1 MAIPVLQPA
10 IKERLKC
17 FRFTFGELS
26 CRLSLFKVNGNLWS
40 QRLAEQ
46 PMHTTSKS
54 QQNVTQ
60 RYWLT
65 QPLTR
70 AIKKKKINVTS
81 YTLLRSTGI
90 TNPRELPNRSSGLNF
105 MTTV

>member
-70 AIKKKKINVTS
+70 AVLEELKKKNKRYKLYI
-81 YTLLRSTGI
+81 I
-90 TNPRELPNRSSGLNF
+90 TKHRGY
-105 MTTV
+105 